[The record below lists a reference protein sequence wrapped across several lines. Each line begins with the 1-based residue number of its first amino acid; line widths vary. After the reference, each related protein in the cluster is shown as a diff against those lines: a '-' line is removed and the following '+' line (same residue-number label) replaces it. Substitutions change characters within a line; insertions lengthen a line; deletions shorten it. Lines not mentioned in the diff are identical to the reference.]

1 MKLPKD
7 LIAFVNSSDKANDW
21 FAGLGEDYQHPTHII
36 NINRRYSNRRTKRK
50 TGKWER
56 DLPKNFIIINRAF
69 DNDCD
74 CIDLNSY
81 NKKTGEYKICYW
93 HPNMSIYEIE
103 NSMKNGHTSFIEYI
117 NSYILSWC
125 NSFINDKKNNGEIR
139 ERSKEKAEKFLK
151 ILQSK

>member
-1 MKLPKD
+1 MQQ
-7 LIAFVNSSDKANDW
+7 S
-21 FAGLGEDYQHPTHII
+21 HPTHII
-36 NINRRYSNRRTKRK
+36 NTNKFYAKRRTKRK

-93 HPNMSIYEIE
+93 HPNMSIPEIE

-117 NSYILSWC
+117 NFHILGWC
-125 NSFINDKKNNGEIR
+125 NSIINDKKNNGEIR
-139 ERSKEKAEKFLK
+139 ERSKEKAEKLLK
-151 ILQSK
+151 ILNSQ